1 MIAVLLE
8 IAGVA
13 CLILLNGLF
22 VAAEFAIV
30 KVRSTQIEPLLK
42 SGHSR
47 ARLVEH
53 VINHLDQYI
62 STTQLGITVTNLAL
76 GWLGEPLVAG
86 LIEPVMGLVG
96 FTGRAVVGTVA
107 LVLAFGLITF
117 LQIVIGELA
126 PKHLAIRRPQRIA
139 LSLVRPLNAFFL
151 VFRPFIWLLNVS
163 AHAFLRFLGIQ
174 PAREGDIAH
183 SEEELRLLL
192 GKGKMF
198 SSTGKNILLNAMEM
212 HKRSVREIM
221 VPRTGVVFL
230 STGKSMEENIT
241 LAIESQFTRFPLCEA
256 DLDNVLGMVHMKDL
270 FRLKDLHGSGIL
282 SIDLETGD
290 RTLVSGAIQDAKRG
304 QLVGATTFGTGTV
317 LEEFPLPDQ
326 SAMLLAT
333 QEWLTPKGRTIWHK
347 GIAPDQAVP
356 LASGVSPLFP
366 SAEKSMTATQVQSTE
381 GKVEAQR
388 GLLAAARSAVERDPD
403 DQRSRDTVRAQ
414 ARTPVST
421 VVRLD
426 LADPGEQRPVQ
437 ATRRPALLRGQG
449 GCFVGAQSPCR
460 DVAGGRVRDRR
471 SAHGGRDRRRDRRVG
486 SSVPA
491 HPRSAAQPPGLPPGR
506 RRSIARI
513 GWRRPW
519 IRRFR

>member
-1 MIAVLLE
+1 MMAVLLE

-47 ARLVEH
+47 AALVEH

-86 LIEPVMGLVG
+86 LIEPVMGFVG

-139 LSLVRPLNAFFL
+139 LALVRPLNAFFL
-151 VFRPFIWLLNVS
+151 LFRPFIWVLNVS

-221 VPRTGVVFL
+221 VPRTSVVFL
-230 STGKSMEENIT
+230 STGKSMEENIA

-270 FRLKDLHGSGIL
+270 FRLKDVRGSGSRLLEIKRDMPFVPETMPLERIL
-282 SIDLETGD
+282 NTFL
-290 RTLVSGAIQDAKRG
+290 AKRVLMAIAVDEYG
-304 QLVGATTFGTGTV
+304 GTAGLVTLENV
-317 LEEFPLPDQ
+317 LEELVGEIRDEFDVEQLPVQKVNENEFLVDGGMPLHDFAKMFDIEPD
-326 SAMLLAT
+326 SKDVVTVSGYAIHIL
-333 QEWLTPKGRTIWHK
+333 GRVPERGAQLRIARWT
-347 GIAPDQAVP
+347 GI
-356 LASGVSPLFP
+356 
-366 SAEKSMTATQVQSTE
+366 
-381 GKVEAQR
+381 VEA
-388 GLLAAARSAVERDPD
+388 VE
-403 DQRSRDTVRAQ
+403 
-414 ARTPVST
+414 
-421 VVRLD
+421 
-426 LADPGEQRPVQ
+426 G
-437 ATRRPALLRGQG
+437 
-449 GCFVGAQSPCR
+449 
-460 DVAGGRVRDRR
+460 
-471 SAHGGRDRRRDRRVG
+471 RRVKTL
-486 SSVPA
+486 
-491 HPRSAAQPPGLPPGR
+491 RLK
-506 RRSIARI
+506 RI
-513 GWRRPW
+513 PVEDEHHV
-519 IRRFR
+519 